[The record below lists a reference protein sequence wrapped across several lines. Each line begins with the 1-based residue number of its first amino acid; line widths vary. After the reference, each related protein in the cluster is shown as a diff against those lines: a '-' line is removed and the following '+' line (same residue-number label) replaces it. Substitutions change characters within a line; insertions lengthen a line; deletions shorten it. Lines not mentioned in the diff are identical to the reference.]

1 MRDFIPIYF
10 PMHAITVTNLTK
22 TFDRINA
29 VNHINFSVEAGQLV
43 ALLGSNGAGKTTTMM
58 MLLGISLPS
67 EGTAHIL
74 GHDMAKQRFDALPTM
89 NFSSPYVD
97 LPPTLTAAQNLKV
110 YGDLYGV
117 PDLKSR
123 IAELA
128 EALQFSDFVNKK
140 FGSLSAGQKTRVSLA
155 KALLNK
161 PKVLLL
167 DEPTASLDPDSADW
181 VRTYLMQY
189 QKETGACILMA
200 SHNMQEVE
208 RMADYVLMMHKGTIV
223 HQGSV
228 QTLLTQ
234 FNRSNLEEIFLDVVR
249 EKVAS

>member
-1 MRDFIPIYF
+1 MQPIL
-10 PMHAITVTNLTK
+10 VQNLSK
-22 TFDRINA
+22 TFAGFTA
-29 VNHINFSVEAGQLV
+29 VNTINFSVDAGQIV

-67 EGTAHIL
+67 SGSAHIL
-74 GHDMAKQRFDALPTM
+74 GHDMATHRFAALPDM

-97 LPPTLTAAQNLKV
+97 LPPALTAAQNLSV

-117 PDLKSR
+117 PHLKAR
-123 IAELA
+123 IDELA
-128 EALQFSDFVNKK
+128 VALQFKDFLHKK

-181 VRTYLMQY
+181 VRNYLKHY
-189 QKETGACILMA
+189 QQDTGASILMA

-208 RMADYVLMMHKGTIV
+208 RMAHHVLLMHKGKIMHRGTV
-223 HQGSV
+223 NE
-228 QTLLTQ
+228 LYAQ
-234 FNRSNLEEIFLDVVR
+234 FNRTNLEAIFLDVVR
-249 EKVAS
+249 ETGTA

>member
-1 MRDFIPIYF
+1 
-10 PMHAITVTNLTK
+10 MHAISVSNLTK
-22 TFDRINA
+22 TFNGVHA
-29 VNHINFSVEAGQLV
+29 VNTINFSVEAGQLV

-58 MLLGISLPS
+58 MLLGISLPTS
-67 EGTAHIL
+67 GTAHIL
-74 GHDMAKQRFDALPTM
+74 GHDMAKHRFDALPYM

-117 PDLKSR
+117 PHLKAR
-123 IAELA
+123 IDELA
-128 EALQFSDFVNKK
+128 DALQFSEFLNKK
-140 FGSLSAGQKTRVSLA
+140 YGSLSAGQKTRVSLA

-181 VRTYLMQY
+181 VRSYLMTY

-208 RMADYVLMMHKGTIV
+208 RMADYVLLMHKGDIM

-228 QTLLTQ
+228 TELYTQ

-249 EKVAS
+249 DKGIS

>member
-1 MRDFIPIYF
+1 
-10 PMHAITVTNLTK
+10 MHAISVSNLTK
-22 TFDRINA
+22 TFNGVNA
-29 VNHINFSVEAGQLV
+29 VNAITFKVEAGQLV

-67 EGTAHIL
+67 SGTAYIL
-74 GHDMAKQRFDALPTM
+74 GHDMAKHRFDALPNM

-117 PDLKSR
+117 PNLKAR

-128 EALQFSDFVNKK
+128 DALQFSEFLNKK

-167 DEPTASLDPDSADW
+167 DEPTASLDPNSADW
-181 VRTYLMQY
+181 VRSYLMQY

-208 RMADYVLMMHKGTIV
+208 RMANYVLLMHKGEIM

-228 QTLLTQ
+228 NELYAQ

-249 EKVAS
+249 DKVAS

>member
-1 MRDFIPIYF
+1 
-10 PMHAITVTNLTK
+10 MHAISVTNLTK
-22 TFDRINA
+22 TFAGVHA

-58 MLLGISLPS
+58 MLLGITLPS
-67 EGTAHIL
+67 SGSAQVL
-74 GHDMAKQRFDALPTM
+74 GHDMARQRFDALPTM

-117 PDLKSR
+117 PHLKSR

-128 EALQFSDFVNKK
+128 DALQFSEFLHKK
-140 FGSLSAGQKTRVSLA
+140 FGSLSAGQKTRISLA

-181 VRTYLMQY
+181 VRSYLMRY
-189 QKETGACILMA
+189 QKESGASILMA
-200 SHNMQEVE
+200 SHNMLEVE
-208 RMADYVLMMHKGTIV
+208 RMADVVLLMHKGSIV

-228 QTLLTQ
+228 KDLYAQ
-234 FNRSNLEEIFLDVVR
+234 FNRSNLEDIFLDVVR

>member
-1 MRDFIPIYF
+1 
-10 PMHAITVTNLTK
+10 MHAIAVHNLSK
-22 TFDRINA
+22 TFAGAPA
-29 VNHINFSVEAGQLV
+29 VNAINFTVAGGTIT

-58 MLLGISLPS
+58 MVLGISLPS
-67 EGTAHIL
+67 SGSAHVL
-74 GHDMAKQRFDALPTM
+74 GHDMARRRFDALPFM

-97 LPPTLTAAQNLKV
+97 LPPALTAAQNLSV

-117 PDLKSR
+117 PNLKSR

-128 EALQFSDFVNKK
+128 DALQFGELLNKK

-161 PKVLLL
+161 PAVLLL

-181 VRTYLMQY
+181 VRSYLMQY
-189 QKETGACILMA
+189 QRDTGASILMA

-208 RMADYVLMMHKGTIV
+208 RMADNVLVMHKGVIM
-223 HQGSV
+223 HQGTV
-228 QTLLTQ
+228 HALLTR
-234 FNRSNLEEIFLDVVR
+234 FNRANLEEVFLDVVR
-249 EKVAS
+249 EKVL

>member
-1 MRDFIPIYF
+1 MESIS
-10 PMHAITVTNLTK
+10 VKNLTK
-22 TFDRINA
+22 TFAGVNA
-29 VNHINFSVEAGQLV
+29 VNHITFSVEAGKIV

-67 EGTAHIL
+67 DGTAHIL
-74 GHDMAKQRFDALPTM
+74 GHDMAKQRFDALPFM

-97 LPPTLTAAQNLKV
+97 LPPALTAAQNLQV

-117 PDLKSR
+117 PHLKQR
-123 IAELA
+123 IDELA
-128 EALQFSDFVNKK
+128 TALQFKDFLNKK

-181 VRTYLMQY
+181 VRSYLMQY
-189 QKETGACILMA
+189 QKDTGASILMA

-208 RMADYVLMMHKGTIV
+208 RMADTILIMHKGEILHRGT
-223 HQGSV
+223 
-228 QTLLTQ
+228 TPELFAQ
-234 FNRSNLEEIFLDVVR
+234 FNRTNLEDIFLDVVR
-249 EKVAS
+249 EKVPQ

>member
-1 MRDFIPIYF
+1 
-10 PMHAITVTNLTK
+10 MHAISVTNLTK
-22 TFDRINA
+22 TFAGVHA
-29 VNHINFSVEAGQLV
+29 VGHINFFVEAGQLV

-58 MLLGISLPS
+58 MLLGITLPS
-67 EGTAHIL
+67 SGTAHVL
-74 GHDMAKQRFDALPTM
+74 GHDMAKHRFDALPYM

-97 LPPTLTAAQNLKV
+97 LPPTLTAAQNLSV
-110 YGDLYGV
+110 DGDLYGV
-117 PDLKSR
+117 PHLEAGM
-123 IAELA
+123 AELA
-128 EALQFSDFVNKK
+128 EALQFSDFLNKK

-181 VRTYLMQY
+181 VRSYLLRY
-189 QKETGACILMA
+189 QKESGASILMA
-200 SHNMQEVE
+200 SHNMLEVE
-208 RMADYVLMMHKGTIV
+208 RMADYVLLMHKGELV

-228 QTLLTQ
+228 GGLFSQ
-234 FNRSNLEEIFLDVVR
+234 FNRSNLEDIFLDVVR

>member
-1 MRDFIPIYF
+1 
-10 PMHAITVTNLTK
+10 MHSISVKNLAK
-22 TFDRINA
+22 TFNGTHA
-29 VNHINFSVEAGQLV
+29 VNHINFTVAQGQIV

-67 EGTAHIL
+67 AGHAHIL
-74 GHDMAKQRFDALPTM
+74 GHDMATHRFDALPLM

-97 LPPTLTAAQNLKV
+97 LPPALTASQNLSV

-117 PDLKSR
+117 AHLKQR

-128 EALQFSDFVNKK
+128 EALQFTEFLHKK

-181 VRTYLMQY
+181 VRSYLLHY
-189 QKETGACILMA
+189 QKETGASILMA

-208 RMADYVLMMHKGTIV
+208 RMADHVLMMHKGDIIHHGTV
-223 HQGSV
+223 NE
-228 QTLLTQ
+228 LLTK
-234 FNRSNLEEIFLDVVR
+234 FDRNNLEEVFLDIVR
-249 EKVAS
+249 EKIL

>member
-1 MRDFIPIYF
+1 MESIPPSIL
-10 PMHAITVTNLTK
+10 VQNLTK
-22 TFDRINA
+22 TFAGVHA
-29 VNHINFSVEAGQLV
+29 VNHINFTVEAGKIV
-43 ALLGSNGAGKTTTMM
+43 ALLGSNGAGKATTMM

-74 GHDMAKQRFDALPTM
+74 GHDMAKHRFDALPLM

-97 LPPTLTAAQNLKV
+97 LPPALTAAQNLQV

-117 PDLKSR
+117 PHLTAR
-123 IAELA
+123 IDELA
-128 EALQFSDFVNKK
+128 IALQFKDFLHKK

-181 VRTYLMQY
+181 VRSYLMQY
-189 QKETGACILMA
+189 QKDTGASILMA

-208 RMADYVLMMHKGTIV
+208 RMADTILIMHKGDILHRGT
-223 HQGSV
+223 
-228 QTLLTQ
+228 TAELYAQ
-234 FNRSNLEEIFLDVVR
+234 FNRTNLEDIFLDVVR
-249 EKVAS
+249 EKVPA

>member
-1 MRDFIPIYF
+1 
-10 PMHAITVTNLTK
+10 MHAISVSNLTK
-22 TFDRINA
+22 TFDGVNA
-29 VNHINFSVEAGQLV
+29 VNAINFSVEAGQLV

-58 MLLGISLPS
+58 MLLGISLPTS
-67 EGTAHIL
+67 GTAHIL
-74 GHDMAKQRFDALPTM
+74 GHDMAKHRFDALPYM

-117 PDLKSR
+117 PNLKAR

-128 EALQFSDFVNKK
+128 NALQFSEFLNKK

-181 VRTYLMQY
+181 VRSYLMHY

-208 RMADYVLMMHKGTIV
+208 RMADYVLLMHKGNIM

-228 QTLLTQ
+228 NALFAE
-234 FNRSNLEEIFLDVVR
+234 FNRTNLEAIFLDVVR
-249 EKVAS
+249 DKVAA